1 MGGLAGPSADRVVQL
16 QTPWPHENPPVQLR
30 GTCSRMILS
39 NLVRAIRSDGSS
51 AGSLMKWR
59 SVAFSFPPDHRARR
73 LSTGLEPLAEAFTFQ
88 DSET

>member
-1 MGGLAGPSADRVVQL
+1 
-16 QTPWPHENPPVQLR
+16 
-30 GTCSRMILS
+30 MILS
-39 NLVRAIRSDGSS
+39 NLVTAIRSDGSS

-59 SVAFSFPPDHRARR
+59 GVPFSFPPGHRARR